1 MPIRPDAECSQV
13 SPSALLPMSPRGE
26 RYTHF
31 EQVNLDSG
39 IAFLRYQRLVRHVF
53 QPEVATVPLV
63 EVETSG
69 FECVHVY
76 VWKLFSFSLLDRWCG
91 PRGVLVEPL
100 HTYQSCSS
108 SSPASS
114 VCVSSNGPSFSS
126 SVSLLIATLPCRN
139 WREVRN
145 QPIRSERIS
154 SFLALEDICFL
165 LAIFS
170 RCKGVVLN
178 NKLLPRCEFIIV

>member
-1 MPIRPDAECSQV
+1 
-13 SPSALLPMSPRGE
+13 MSPRGE

-76 VWKLFSFSLLDRWCG
+76 VWKLFSFSL
-91 PRGVLVEPL
+91 PR
-100 HTYQSCSS
+100 
-108 SSPASS
+108 S
-114 VCVSSNGPSFSS
+114 VARAGS
-126 SVSLLIATLPCRN
+126 
-139 WREVRN
+139 
-145 QPIRSERIS
+145 
-154 SFLALEDICFL
+154 
-165 LAIFS
+165 
-170 RCKGVVLN
+170 
-178 NKLLPRCEFIIV
+178 